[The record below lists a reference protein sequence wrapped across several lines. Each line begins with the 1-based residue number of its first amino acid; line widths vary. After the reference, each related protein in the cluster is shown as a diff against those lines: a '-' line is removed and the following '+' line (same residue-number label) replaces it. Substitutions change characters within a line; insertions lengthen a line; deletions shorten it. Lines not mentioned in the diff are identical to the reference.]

1 MQDEHKFN
9 AEDRRRAP
17 PPNTPERALDYHERT
32 NDDKLIAHAS
42 QVNHLSKPR
51 HRNCLTEFIIV
62 ETPVVSFLVDS
73 SDPSLC
79 LLRRSG
85 RQGTKN
91 EEKGVH

>member
-1 MQDEHKFN
+1 MQAEYKFD
-9 AEDRRRAP
+9 AADRRRGP
-17 PPNTPERALDYHERT
+17 PPNNPERALDYREHT
-32 NDDKLIAHAS
+32 DDDKLMVHAS
-42 QVNHLSKPR
+42 QVNYLSKPR

-73 SDPSLC
+73 VDPSPC

-91 EEKGVH
+91 EEKGVS